1 MHRCAERLG
10 NATGES
16 LHRMDDCMQMI
27 GHHDVRVEHDV
38 RVVVG
43 NVGPVVVDELSEW
56 GV

>member
-1 MHRCAERLG
+1 
-10 NATGES
+10 
-16 LHRMDDCMQMI
+16 MDDCMQMI